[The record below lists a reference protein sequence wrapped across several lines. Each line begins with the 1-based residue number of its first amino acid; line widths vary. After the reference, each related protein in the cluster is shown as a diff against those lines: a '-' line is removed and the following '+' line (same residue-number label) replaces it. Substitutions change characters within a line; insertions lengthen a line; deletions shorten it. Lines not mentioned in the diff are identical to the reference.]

1 MPRYIDANK
10 EKDAYDLFAVE
21 YEKDLKRKDELLL
34 ESGFIL
40 FCEKFYGEEWEY
52 NTVRIDIE
60 NSDFVFEYDF
70 FEGQEV
76 EYLYSITDTEIKYYM
91 IEKFKE
97 KNK

>member
-1 MPRYIDANK
+1 MKRYNK
-10 EKDAYDLFAVE
+10 EKDAYDLFAEE
-21 YEKDLKRKDELLL
+21 YEKDLKKGGSALD
-34 ESGFIL
+34 SGMIL
-40 FCEKFYGEEWEY
+40 FCERYPGEEWEY

-60 NSDFVFEYDF
+60 DSDFVFEDDF

-97 KNK
+97 QNK